1 MTGDDSD
8 DIKTDPEVSASVLP
22 TEGVKLTPPPKPR
35 RDSSAALGGEAPRG
49 PSIPSAPRVPLIPA
63 DNPPPGR
70 RAESASERSE
80 APRPRAVSEAPRPRQ
95 RSETPRA
102 RTTPSVRA
110 SGTLRSDAPGER
122 QRLPSF
128 PLPPPAPVSLS
139 SEAMQ
144 QPALRGSGRPSAS
157 TGLRSSDPALNANA
171 PAWPAPGPTLEIAP
185 PPQPSPMDQPA
196 TSLPLAHSSPSPSP
210 RPSPLPPEPERPAP
224 SVAILAMRIIA
235 VGAPAAEPAD
245 IEQDIEIHVDLPG
258 ALAES
263 EPVGANAADEE
274 PPILE
279 RLTPEPVELSDAD
292 VAPDSGGAR
301 TGFGAAEHTPA
312 LEVTRE
318 EAISIPPLEI
328 EADTPVPEA
337 GPPSELDQ
345 AKPPPPPRRKSTKP
359 PASSKSLPTAKKRQR
374 RPWWED
380 VFGEEFVRATPRAS
394 TLHVK
399 REVDFIESSLGI
411 APGGVVLD
419 LGCGGGHHAVELASR
434 GYGLVGYDLSLY
446 QLSLAAEV
454 AQARGQK
461 INFMQGDMR
470 EMAFEEMF
478 DGVFSWNTSFGYF
491 EEEKNLSVLERVFQ
505 ALKPG
510 GMFLIDVIN
519 RDFAAVQ
526 SPSQN
531 WYEGAG
537 CVCMDDMS
545 LDFITSRLRVKRSVI
560 LDDGRTREC
569 TYSIRVYSLHELGK
583 LLHDVGFRV
592 TEATGH
598 PSVPGVFFG
607 EHSPRIIV
615 VAQKP

>member
-1 MTGDDSD
+1 MTGDESNQGKGAGEPSEAPSPPDS
-8 DIKTDPEVSASVLP
+8 
-22 TEGVKLTPPPKPR
+22 VKLTPPPKPR
-35 RDSSAALGGEAPRG
+35 RDSSVRADAERAA
-49 PSIPSAPRVPLIPA
+49 PSIPGAPRVPLIGGEHAP
-63 DNPPPGR
+63 NRSSGEVGLGR
-70 RAESASERSE
+70 SD
-80 APRPRAVSEAPRPRQ
+80 APRPRGHHSLSDPPRPRQ
-95 RSETPRA
+95 RADTPRL
-102 RTTPSVRA
+102 RS
-110 SGTLRSDAPGER
+110 SGTSRAPNALRSDGPGER
-122 QRLPSF
+122 QRMPSF
-128 PLPPPAPVSLS
+128 PLPPPAPVGLS
-139 SEAMQ
+139 SETL
-144 QPALRGSGRPSAS
+144 PLVSRGPRPSAR
-157 TGLRSSDPALNANA
+157 GSDPALDAGAQARHA
-171 PAWPAPGPTLEIAP
+171 PVPTLEIAP
-185 PPQPSPMDQPA
+185 PPTSGSSAADVASARA
-196 TSLPLAHSSPSPSP
+196 TSEGAA
-210 RPSPLPPEPERPAP
+210 RTSPLPPEPDRPSPA
-224 SVAILAMRIIA
+224 VAILAMRIIA
-235 VGAPAAEPAD
+235 VGAPATDPPD
-245 IEQDIEIHVDLPG
+245 LEQDIEIHVDLPG
-258 ALAES
+258 PSLEAEAS
-263 EPVGANAADEE
+263 ADSLDEG
-274 PPILE
+274 PPILD

-292 VAPDSGGAR
+292 VAPDSGSTRAE
-301 TGFGAAEHTPA
+301 TGPA

-318 EAISIPPLEI
+318 EAISIPPVDI
-328 EADTPVPEA
+328 EADTPVPEVE
-337 GPPSELDQ
+337 PPADLDQ
-345 AKPPPPPRRKSTKP
+345 SKPPPPPRRKSTKP
-359 PASSKSLPTAKKRQR
+359 PATKSLPTAKKRQR

-380 VFGEEFVRATPRAS
+380 VFGEEFVRAAPRAS
-394 TLHVK
+394 EGHVR

-419 LGCGGGHHAVELASR
+419 LCCGAGHHAVELASR

-454 AQARGQK
+454 AKARGQK

-491 EEEKNLSVLERVFQ
+491 EEEKNQSVLERVFRS
-505 ALKPG
+505 LKPG

-531 WYEGAG
+531 WYEGPG
-537 CVCMDDMS
+537 CVCMDDMN